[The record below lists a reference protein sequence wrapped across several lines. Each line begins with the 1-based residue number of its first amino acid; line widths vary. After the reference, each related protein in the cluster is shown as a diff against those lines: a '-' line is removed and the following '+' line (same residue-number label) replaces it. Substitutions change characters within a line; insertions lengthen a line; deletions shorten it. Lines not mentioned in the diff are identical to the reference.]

1 MPPEVQ
7 AEIAQ
12 PGSNRVVWYSV
23 YRPPERARS
32 WDLWDVRES
41 VQELAMS
48 NIAKSAPSAVVI
60 GFQVFDEATAVRVYK
75 AGKRLVQDLRYS
87 SAMLYSHDVSISV
100 VLIRD
105 DKELDLF
112 EEKVWNGYFHGSS
125 IRWAGVVEA
134 AELAA
139 DGERPR

>member
-1 MPPEVQ
+1 
-7 AEIAQ
+7 
-12 PGSNRVVWYSV
+12 
-23 YRPPERARS
+23 
-32 WDLWDVRES
+32 
-41 VQELAMS
+41 MS

-134 AELAA
+134 AGIAVDIEA
-139 DGERPR
+139 DVDGKGRGYPHIMGPLPVSAVVRLRRTKWIGREFVVVA

>member
-1 MPPEVQ
+1 MSSRN
-7 AEIAQ
+7 AWD
-12 PGSNRVVWYSV
+12 S
-23 YRPPERARS
+23 ARS
-32 WDLWDVRES
+32 S
-41 VQELAMS
+41 Q
-48 NIAKSAPSAVVI
+48 SAPSAVVI
-60 GFQVFDEATAVRVYK
+60 GVQVFDEATAVRVYK